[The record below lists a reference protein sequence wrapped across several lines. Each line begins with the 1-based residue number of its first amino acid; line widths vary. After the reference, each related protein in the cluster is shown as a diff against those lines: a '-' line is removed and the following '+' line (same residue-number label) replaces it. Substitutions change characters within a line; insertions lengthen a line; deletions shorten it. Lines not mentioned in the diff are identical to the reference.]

1 MWTVKSV
8 GMSQKR
14 ESKYVRFARL
24 AYVVAQASVPRY
36 AHPKSPQRF
45 TQPQIVV
52 CLLLTQYLNLS
63 YRNTEEWLLAS
74 AEVRDTLELSEV
86 PDHTTISRMLK
97 RLTLAR
103 LETLLAQV
111 LNQLEGK
118 EDVVA
123 LDATGFRFTQA
134 SAYYT
139 TRSGRK
145 YRDWVKGVYAVGT
158 ASQMILAG
166 ASAHHVVHDSRFLAP
181 LKSRIAR
188 YGQQKNG
195 KRDWLLL
202 ADAGFD
208 TATLTDRD
216 LVPPIRRGGKLV
228 DPERKARA
236 DLVAQA
242 RLEGLFGQRWKC
254 ETVHSVIK
262 RLFGDV
268 IRSRVWRLQ
277 RREPLLK
284 ALVYNLHR

>member
-1 MWTVKSV
+1 
-8 GMSQKR
+8 MSEKR

-24 AYVVAQASVPRY
+24 AYAAAQASMPRY

-74 AEVRDTLELSEV
+74 AEVREVLELTQV
-86 PDHTTISRMLK
+86 PDHSTISRMLK
-97 RLTLAR
+97 RLTLPR
-103 LETLLAQV
+103 LEAMLAQV
-111 LNQLEGK
+111 LTRLEGK
-118 EDVVA
+118 EDMVA
-123 LDATGFRFTQA
+123 VDATGFRFTQA

-166 ASAHHVVHDSRFLAP
+166 ASAHHVVHDTRFLVP
-181 LKSRIAR
+181 LKARIAR
-188 YGQQKNG
+188 YGKQKHG
-195 KRDWLLL
+195 KRDWTLL

-208 TATLTDRD
+208 TSTLTDRD
-216 LVPPIRRGGKLV
+216 FVPPIRRGGKLV

-236 DLVAQA
+236 DLVSLA
-242 RLEGLFGQRWKC
+242 RLDGLFGQRWKC

-268 IRSRVWRLQ
+268 IRSRSWRLQ
-277 RREPLLK
+277 RREPMLK

>member
-1 MWTVKSV
+1 
-8 GMSQKR
+8 MSPKR
-14 ESKYVRFARL
+14 ESQYVRFARL
-24 AYVVAQASVPRY
+24 AYAAAQASVPRY

-45 TQPQIVV
+45 TQPQLVV

-74 AEVRDTLELSEV
+74 TEVREVLELSEV

-97 RLTLAR
+97 RLTLPR
-103 LETLLAQV
+103 LEAMLAHLLAQ
-111 LNQLEGK
+111 LEEK

-123 LDATGFRFTQA
+123 IDATGFRFTSA

-145 YRDWVKGVYAVGT
+145 YRDWLKGVYIVGT
-158 ASQMILAG
+158 RSQRILAW
-166 ASAHHVVHDSRFLAP
+166 ASAHAVVHDTRFLAP
-181 LKSRIAR
+181 LKVRMAR
-188 YGQQKNG
+188 YGRQKNG
-195 KRDWLLL
+195 KRDWILL

-208 TATLTDRD
+208 SPKLTDRD
-216 LVPPIRRGGKLV
+216 LAPPIRRGGKLV
-228 DPERKARA
+228 DPTRKART

-242 RLEGLFGQRWKC
+242 RLDGLFGQRWKC
-254 ETVHSVIK
+254 ETVHSVMK

-268 IRSRVWRLQ
+268 IRSRSWRLQ
-277 RREPLLK
+277 RREPMLK

>member
-1 MWTVKSV
+1 
-8 GMSQKR
+8 MSQKR
-14 ESKYVRFARL
+14 ESKYVRFVRL
-24 AYVVAQASVPRY
+24 AYRVAQASVPRY

-45 TQPQIVV
+45 TQPQLVV

-74 AEVRDTLELSEV
+74 AEVRDVLELSRV

-103 LETLLAQV
+103 LEALLAQV
-111 LNQLEGK
+111 LSQMEEK
-118 EDVVA
+118 EEVVA
-123 LDATGFRFTQA
+123 VDATGFRLSQA

-139 TRSGRK
+139 TRSGRP

-158 ASQMILAG
+158 GSQMILAG
-166 ASAHHVVHDSRFLAP
+166 ASAHHVVHDTRFLAP

-188 YGQQKNG
+188 YGKQKNG
-195 KRDWLLL
+195 KRDWLMV

-216 LVPPIRRGGKLV
+216 LVPPIRRGGNLV
-228 DPERKARA
+228 DPARKARA
-236 DLVAQA
+236 DLVSQA

-268 IRSRVWRLQ
+268 IRSRSWRLQ
-277 RREPLLK
+277 RREPMLK

>member
-1 MWTVKSV
+1 
-8 GMSQKR
+8 MSRKR

-24 AYVVAQASVPRY
+24 AYVVAQASVPRC
-36 AHPKSPQRF
+36 AHPKSPRRF

-74 AEVRDTLELSEV
+74 AEVRAVLELAEV
-86 PDHTTISRMLK
+86 PDHTTIARMLK
-97 RLTLAR
+97 RLTLPR
-103 LETLLAQV
+103 LEAMLAQV
-111 LNQLEGK
+111 LTQLEGK
-118 EDVVA
+118 EEVVA

-145 YRDWVKGVYAVGT
+145 YRDWVKGVYAIGT
-158 ASQMILAG
+158 ESQLILAW
-166 ASAHHVVHDSRFLAP
+166 ASAHHVVHDTRFLAP
-181 LKSRIAR
+181 LKLRLAR
-188 YGQQKNG
+188 YGRQKNG

-208 TATLTDRD
+208 TRNLTPRD

-228 DPERKARA
+228 DPDRQARA
-236 DLVAQA
+236 DLVSQA
-242 RLEGLFGQRWKC
+242 RLDGLFGHRWKC

-268 IRSRVWRLQ
+268 IRSRSWRLQ
-277 RREPLLK
+277 RREPMLK

>member
-1 MWTVKSV
+1 
-8 GMSQKR
+8 MSQKR

-24 AYVVAQASVPRY
+24 AYAVAQASVPRY

-45 TQPQIVV
+45 TQPQLVV

-74 AEVRDTLELSEV
+74 AEVREVLQLTEV

-97 RLTLAR
+97 RLTLRR
-103 LETLLAQV
+103 LEALLTHV

-123 LDATGFRFTQA
+123 LDATGFRFTSA

-145 YRDWVKGVYAVGT
+145 HRDWVKGVYVVGT
-158 ASQMILAG
+158 RSQMILAW
-166 ASAHHVVHDSRFLAP
+166 ASAHHIVHDTHFLAP
-181 LKSRIAR
+181 LKLRMAR
-188 YGQQKNG
+188 YGRQKNG

-208 TATLTDRD
+208 SPKLTDRD
-216 LVPPIRRGGKLV
+216 LAPPIRRGGKLV
-228 DPERKARA
+228 DPDRKARA
-236 DLVAQA
+236 DLVSQA
-242 RLEGLFGQRWKC
+242 RLDGLFGQRWKS

-268 IRSRVWRLQ
+268 IRSRSWRLQ
-277 RREPLLK
+277 RREPMLK

>member
-1 MWTVKSV
+1 
-8 GMSQKR
+8 MSRKR

-24 AYVVAQASVPRY
+24 AYAVAQASVPRY

-45 TQPQIVV
+45 TQPQLVV

-74 AEVRDTLELSEV
+74 AEVREVLGLTQV

-103 LETLLAQV
+103 LEAMLTQV
-111 LNQLEGK
+111 LSQLEGK

-123 LDATGFRFTQA
+123 IDATGFRLTSA

-139 TRSGRK
+139 TRRGRK
-145 YRDWVKGVYAVGT
+145 YRDWVKGVYVVGT
-158 ASQMILAG
+158 RSQMILAG
-166 ASAHHVVHDSRFLAP
+166 ASAHHVVHDTRFLAA
-181 LKSRIAR
+181 LKSRMAR
-188 YGQQKNG
+188 YGKRKNG

-208 TATLTDRD
+208 SPKLTDRD
-216 LVPPIRRGGKLV
+216 LAPPIRRGGKLV
-228 DPERKARA
+228 DPDRKARA
-236 DLVAQA
+236 DLVSQA
-242 RLEGLFGQRWKC
+242 RLDGLFGQRWKS

-262 RLFGDV
+262 RLLGDV
-268 IRSRVWRLQ
+268 IRSRSWRLQ
-277 RREPLLK
+277 RREPMLK
-284 ALVYNLHR
+284 AIVYNLHR

>member
-1 MWTVKSV
+1 
-8 GMSQKR
+8 MSQKR

-24 AYVVAQASVPRY
+24 AYAIAQASVPRY

-52 CLLLTQYLNLS
+52 CVLLTQYLNLS

-74 AEVRDTLELSEV
+74 AEVREVLELSDV

-97 RLTLAR
+97 RLTLPR
-103 LETLLAQV
+103 LEAMLAQV
-111 LNQLEGK
+111 LSQLEGK

-139 TRSGRK
+139 TRSGGK
-145 YRDWVKGVYAVGT
+145 HRDWVKGVYAVRT
-158 ASQMILAG
+158 DSQMILAW
-166 ASAHHVVHDSRFLAP
+166 ASAHHVVHDTRFLAP
-181 LKSRIAR
+181 LKQRIAR
-188 YGQQKNG
+188 YGRQKNG

-208 TATLTDRD
+208 SPTLTDRD
-216 LVPPIRRGGKLV
+216 LAPPIRRGGKLV
-228 DPERKARA
+228 APDRKARA
-236 DLVAQA
+236 ELVSQA
-242 RLEGLFGQRWKC
+242 RLDGLFGQRWKC
-254 ETVHSVIK
+254 ETVHSVMK

-268 IRSRVWRLQ
+268 IRSRSWRLQ
-277 RREPLLK
+277 RREPMLK